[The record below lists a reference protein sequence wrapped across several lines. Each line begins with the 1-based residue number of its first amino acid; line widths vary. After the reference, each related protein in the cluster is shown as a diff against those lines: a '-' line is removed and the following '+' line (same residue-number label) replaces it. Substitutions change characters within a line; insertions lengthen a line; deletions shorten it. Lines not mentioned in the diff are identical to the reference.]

1 MVSQPQIPKIKIPPH
16 VWGRAFW
23 VAMHSVSFT
32 YPDKPSRDDRDHVI
46 SFLRNI
52 SHLLPCKACCAHFRN
67 HLLTVD
73 LERVASSRNNLVR
86 FLVDIH
92 NEVNV
97 TAGKPTMT
105 MDEVIEEY
113 RREEGD
119 QQCPMYATT
128 TQTLMGHS
136 CNVQPILT
144 ISVVVTVSVVVIV
157 CLVWFKLSRQSNQ
170 SKGRGRKTSSR
181 R

>member
-32 YPDKPSRDDRDHVI
+32 YPDKPSRDDREHVI

-67 HLLTVD
+67 HLRTVD
-73 LERVASSRNNLVR
+73 LEQVSSSRDSLVR

-105 MDEVIEEY
+105 VDEVIEEY

-119 QQCPMYATT
+119 QQCPVYATT

-136 CNVQPILT
+136 CHVQPIFT
-144 ISVVVTVSVVVIV
+144 ISVVVTVSVVVFA
-157 CLVWFKLSRQSNQ
+157 CLAWFKLSGHA
-170 SKGRGRKTSSR
+170 KGRGGKASKR